1 MTTKE
6 IRIYVANLSMY
17 NSGKILGNWFTLPI
31 AKQQIFRALKI
42 GQEGF
47 GEEWI
52 ILDYEAPFKIHEY
65 ESIDKLNDY
74 AEKIEELPNFL
85 LANLEEVLDYES
97 LEEIIYN
104 KGENFEFHEGVNSER
119 DLAFAIIDYTYGGIS
134 NVPAELLQRYFN
146 YDSFGR
152 DLNIGMSGFF
162 GKGGYVECTN

>member
-1 MTTKE
+1 MTKE
-6 IRIYVANLSMY
+6 IKIYVANLSMY

-52 ILDYEAPFKIHEY
+52 ILDFEAPFKIHEY

-85 LANLEEVLDYES
+85 LTNLDEALDYED
-97 LEEIIYN
+97 LEEILN
-104 KGENFEFHEGVNSER
+104 NGGENFNIYEDANTEEELGYAVVEQ
-119 DLAFAIIDYTYGGIS
+119 IYGSVS
-134 NVPAELLQRYFN
+134 NVPSDCLERYFN
-146 YDSFGR
+146 YRSFGR
-152 DLNIGMSGFF
+152 DVSIESSGFY
-162 GKGGYVECTN
+162 GVGGYIEYND

>member
-1 MTTKE
+1 MIKE
-6 IRIYVANLSMY
+6 IKIYVANLSEY
-17 NSGKILGNWFTLPI
+17 NSGRRLGHWFTLPVP
-31 AKQQIFRALKI
+31 QQEISRALKL

-52 ILDYEAPFKIHEY
+52 ILDYEAPFKIGEY
-65 ESIDKLNDY
+65 ESISKLNDY
-74 AEKIEELPNFL
+74 AEKIEELSDFL

-97 LEEIIYN
+97 LEEILDN

-119 DLAFAIIDYTYGGIS
+119 DLAFAIIDYTYGGVS

-152 DLNIGMSGFF
+152 DLNIEMSGFF